1 MENNGGCTR
10 RSFLKGAGLG
20 AAGLATA
27 GMIGCSPASGTAS
40 TEGGASSSTASKPS
54 SWRDAPEPIADGDI
68 AETADCDVLVIG
80 LSFSGCSAFRAAAE
94 AGAKVIAMEMHPED
108 NHTCIGVGHFGHI
121 NSEFLKERGIDP
133 IDPIEFLNNWQLR
146 AANRSNAALSR
157 RFTNECGAAF
167 DWYIDCLT
175 QEERDAMEIQFYPT
189 DEGYTTLKNGLG
201 TYIGTA
207 TTSAVQEKIL
217 GNLLQVGLDKGAQ
230 IYWGC
235 PAQQL
240 VCADDGTVTGA
251 IGQKEDGSYVKV
263 NAAKG
268 VIVAAGDYSANPE
281 MAKELLS
288 QITNMIGEDGE
299 ITTSGYQ
306 GDGLKMCYW
315 AGGQLDPYQ
324 SSMGGDY
331 YYPCDSPMDPL
342 GSAAAL
348 WINADGKRYCNEG
361 FGFMEWAAYAGAL
374 QPQGK
379 ISIVFDSNYE
389 ALIKAQPACHMGV
402 DYPNG
407 GMDKL
412 PALLEAAVAGGP
424 EGSGPDAGPVVVY
437 AADDFETLGGY
448 LGYEGDELANFVATV
463 ERYNEL
469 CATGLDEDFGKEKSL
484 MFAVNQPPYYAYA
497 GEKTLGGMLCAT
509 SGVAIDE
516 NGQVL
521 ARETFRPIPGLFAAG
536 NTAGSRFGIQYTTAL
551 CGVSIAFAVTQG
563 KFTGEYVA
571 QLA

>member
-10 RSFLKGAGLG
+10 RSFLKGAGLS

-27 GMIGCSPASGTAS
+27 GMIGCSPASGTTSA
-40 TEGGASSSTASKPS
+40 EGGASSGTASKRS

-189 DEGYTTLKNGLG
+189 AEGYTTFKNGLG

-268 VIVAAGDYSANPE
+268 VIVAAGDYSADPE

-315 AGGQLDPYQ
+315 AGGQRDPYQ